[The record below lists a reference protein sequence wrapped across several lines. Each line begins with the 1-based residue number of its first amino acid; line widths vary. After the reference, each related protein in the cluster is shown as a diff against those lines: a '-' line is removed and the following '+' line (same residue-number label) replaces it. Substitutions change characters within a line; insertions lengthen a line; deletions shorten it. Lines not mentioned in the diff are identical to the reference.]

1 MARVR
6 YVFHP
11 RYEMD
16 LQGHVFPT
24 QKYRLVRERLLAE
37 GLARPED
44 FEEPEPITLDDLKLV
59 HTPEYLDDLRH
70 LRWTHRTMYSE
81 LPLTR
86 EIVEGFVLMAGGTWK
101 ATQLALQDGFG
112 YHIGGG
118 FHHAYPDHAEGFCY
132 VNDLAYAIRRAQ
144 TEGRIERALV
154 VDCDVH
160 QGNGTAAIF
169 RHDPS
174 VFTFS
179 IHQEELYPWP
189 KEQSDWDIG
198 LPLYTGD
205 EVYLAELRAA
215 LEEIYR
221 RFTPDLV
228 VYQAGA
234 DPYRED
240 QLANLRLSKEGLME
254 RDRIVLGMAWQ
265 RRIPVVITLGGG
277 YALRVEDTVEIHV
290 NTARV
295 AKELAEGQGE
305 PS

>member
-1 MARVR
+1 MASLR
-6 YVFHP
+6 YVYHP

-24 QKYRLVRERLLAE
+24 QKYRLVRERLLQE
-37 GLARPED
+37 GLARPQD
-44 FEEPEPITLDDLKLV
+44 FEEPEPITLEDLQIV
-59 HTPEYLDDLRH
+59 HTPEYLEDLRN
-70 LRWTHRTMYSE
+70 LRWTPRTMYSE

-101 ATQLALQDGFG
+101 ATLLALEHGFG

-144 TEGRIERALV
+144 RERRIQTALV

-169 RHDPS
+169 RNDSS

-179 IHQEELYPWP
+179 IHQEDLYPWP

-198 LPLYTGD
+198 LPAGTTD
-205 EVYLAELRAA
+205 ERYLKELRAA

-221 RFTPDLV
+221 QFTPDLV
-228 VYQAGA
+228 LYQAGA
-234 DPYRED
+234 DPYERD
-240 QLANLRLSKEGLME
+240 QLANLHLTKEGLRE
-254 RDRIVLGMAWQ
+254 RDRLVLSMARQ
-265 RRIPVVITLGGG
+265 RGIPVVITLGGG
-277 YALRVEDTVEIHV
+277 YAYQVEDTVEIHV

-295 AKELAEGQGE
+295 AVELL
-305 PS
+305 

>member
-1 MARVR
+1 MAKVWFV
-6 YVFHP
+6 YHP

-24 QKYRLVRERLLAE
+24 QKYRLLRERLLAE
-37 GLARPED
+37 GLAKPED
-44 FEEPEPITLDDLKLV
+44 FVEPDPVPWDDLKLV
-59 HTPEYLDDLRH
+59 HTPEYLEDLQH

-86 EIVEGFVLMAGGTWK
+86 EIVEGFLLMAAGTWK

-112 YHIGGG
+112 FHIGGG

-132 VNDLAYAIRRAQ
+132 INDLAYAIRKAQ
-144 TEGRIERALV
+144 REGLLRRALV

-169 RHDPS
+169 RNDPH

-198 LPLYTGD
+198 LPMFTED
-205 EVYLAELRAA
+205 AVYLSELRAA
-215 LEEIYR
+215 LDEIYR
-221 RFTPDLV
+221 QFTPELV

-234 DPYRED
+234 DPYKED
-240 QLANLRLSKEGLME
+240 QLANLRLTKEGLRK
-254 RDRIVLGMAWQ
+254 RDRLVLEAAWK

-277 YALRVEDTVEIHV
+277 YARRLQDTVEIHL
-290 NTARV
+290 NTAKV
-295 AKELAEGQGE
+295 ALDLAEGGA
-305 PS
+305 